1 MVLSSLNSLEMI
13 FKLIRMNFLFLGDR
27 KRARTLTGLSC
38 STYKQDC
45 NATRDECWKR
55 QLGNW
60 VRRRHWHRTLQL
72 YSYWILKRKPFSS
85 VALTSPEQ
93 MWQCL
98 QANSG
103 QQSGHWENIKKK
115 ETFWNYGR
123 QESAWFF
130 FFLCKNRQMQLDL
143 EGQTLGIKNQPSVEP
158 QDFQWVTREH
168 HFEQT
173 FGVIMRWHK
182 SNN

>member
-1 MVLSSLNSLEMI
+1 MDHNEFLI
-13 FKLIRMNFLFLGDR
+13 FFVGGWQAASEAAGQEASGD
-27 KRARTLTGLSC
+27 AQSLSC

-115 ETFWNYGR
+115 KVLELRTSGKCLI
-123 QESAWFF
+123 FF
-130 FFLCKNRQMQLDL
+130 CAKTDKRNWDQD
-143 EGQTLGIKNQPSVEP
+143 GQTLGI
-158 QDFQWVTREH
+158 
-168 HFEQT
+168 
-173 FGVIMRWHK
+173 
-182 SNN
+182 